1 MISLEVTQ
9 FRRFLEMKPFSRNFS
24 EPEFSRFGSKLW
36 ADFAILYEENMM
48 EQEVAQF
55 WQFLEMTVH
64 IQISVVVRHGI
75 SITRR
80 NFIFLNKMR
89 HTQTCSIT

>member
-64 IQISVVVRHGI
+64 IQMSVVNVI
-75 SITRR
+75 SITRG